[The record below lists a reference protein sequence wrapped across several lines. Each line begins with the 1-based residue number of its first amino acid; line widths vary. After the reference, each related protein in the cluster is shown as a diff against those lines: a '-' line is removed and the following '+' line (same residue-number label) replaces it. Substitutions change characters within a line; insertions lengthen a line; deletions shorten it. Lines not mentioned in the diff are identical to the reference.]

1 MRKMVVLGVPS
12 ELQGLSENERK
23 VPDPGYKNLI
33 ETLFSQHA
41 IDFVFEEA
49 SGILS
54 SYAAKSASSSESFI
68 QYLGVDPQKNDK
80 QKYGLEGEA
89 TTPLQIS
96 AAGATPAPDVASLEN
111 LELHVKREKH
121 WLRRIQAQEFRS
133 GLMICSPIHVLSFS
147 ARLIAAGFEVQ
158 ALDYIPYHKL
168 ADRITGVR

>member
-1 MRKMVVLGVPS
+1 MRNMVVLGVPS

-23 VPDPGYKNLI
+23 VPDPGYKALI
-33 ETLFSQHA
+33 ETLFSRHA

-89 TTPLQIS
+89 TAPMQVDAGG
-96 AAGATPAPDVASLEN
+96 AAPAPDTAKIEN

-133 GLMICSPIHVLSFS
+133 GLMICVPIHVLSFA
-147 ARLIAAGFEVQ
+147 ARLIEAGFEVQ
-158 ALDYIPYHKL
+158 AFEYMPYHEL
-168 ADRITGVR
+168 SNRIPDGK

>member
-1 MRKMVVLGVPS
+1 MRKMLVLGVPS
-12 ELQGLSENERK
+12 ELQGVSENERK
-23 VPDPGYKNLI
+23 VPDPGYKKLI
-33 ETLFSQHA
+33 ESLFSQHA

-89 TTPLQIS
+89 TMPLHIGTG
-96 AAGATPAPDVASLEN
+96 GATPDAASIEN
-111 LELHVKREKH
+111 LELHAKREKH

-133 GLMICSPIHVLSFS
+133 GLMICGPIHVLSFS

-158 ALDYIPYHKL
+158 ALDYIPHHKL
-168 ADRITGVR
+168 ANRMTGDK